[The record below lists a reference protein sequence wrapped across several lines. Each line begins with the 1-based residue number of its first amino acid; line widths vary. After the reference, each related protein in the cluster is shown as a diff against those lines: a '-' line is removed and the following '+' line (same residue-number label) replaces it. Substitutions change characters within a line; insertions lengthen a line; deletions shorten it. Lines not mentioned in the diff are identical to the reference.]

1 MKEYNVK
8 IREVLEMTVTVEAKN
23 PMQARE
29 IAERNW
35 KNSEYILDAAHFI
48 GVTFTSPMR
57 NDRAR

>member
-1 MKEYNVK
+1 MKEYDVK

-35 KNSEYILDAAHFI
+35 KNSEYMYRW
-48 GVTFTSPMR
+48 GNRPTGT
-57 NDRAR
+57 